1 MHGSLVRLAGMAPYS
16 SMTPANPNF
25 SKLLLSV
32 ALYMGVSVLVAALA
46 EKKKF
51 AHVFKQLG
59 Q

>member
-1 MHGSLVRLAGMAPYS
+1 MQASLVRLAGMVPLS
-16 SMTPANPNF
+16 QMTPANPNV
-25 SKLLLSV
+25 SKILLSV
-32 ALYMGVSVLVAALA
+32 ALYMGASVLVAALA